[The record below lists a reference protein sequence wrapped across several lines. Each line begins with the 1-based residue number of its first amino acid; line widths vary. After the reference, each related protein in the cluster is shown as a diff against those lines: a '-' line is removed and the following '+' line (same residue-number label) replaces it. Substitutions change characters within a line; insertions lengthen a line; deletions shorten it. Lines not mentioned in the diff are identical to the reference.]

1 MYSFDIFDTLVY
13 RSCIS
18 PQAVFAMTGE
28 KMGEEPMRYK
38 ELRINAEEKARH
50 SSGKSEITLDEI
62 YANMSN
68 LSEKQKTEFKKRL
81 IDKVNSTLP

>member
-1 MYSFDIFDTLVY
+1 MTLRKLIQRIEGHDIISFDIFDTLVY

-50 SSGKSEITLDEI
+50 SNGKSEITLDEI
-62 YANMSN
+62 
-68 LSEKQKTEFKKRL
+68 LK
-81 IDKVNSTLP
+81 